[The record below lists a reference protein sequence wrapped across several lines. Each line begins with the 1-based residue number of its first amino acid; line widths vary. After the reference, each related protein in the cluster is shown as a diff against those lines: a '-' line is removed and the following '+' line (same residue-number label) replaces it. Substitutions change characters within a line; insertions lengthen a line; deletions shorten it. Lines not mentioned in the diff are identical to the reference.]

1 MSRIATLWDRVK
13 ATRLWGVWQTYSGAQ
28 ANLLAGGVGYF
39 AFFSVFPAV
48 LLAFT
53 VFGYVLRDR
62 PELLEQVKDGINQA
76 LPGFVQTQANPDGI
90 ISVEP
95 PSTASLS
102 VSGVVS
108 VLGLVYTGTGWL
120 SALRTAFQII
130 LDVPATATNFVVG
143 KGRDLAVLALLGVAF
158 VVSAV
163 LSAVAGSTARALADL
178 IGLGQI
184 SWLLSG
190 LSLVLSVV
198 LDASIVALM
207 LRLLPGARLP
217 WSRLRGAALVGGLGL
232 TALKRLGTLLLSGT
246 LDNPLYASFAVV
258 VGLLVWLNLMSRV
271 ILLAAAWAAYDPHTA
286 ALPSGESASQASE
299 NAEATDPAS
308 TGPVAD
314 TADPVALLAEPAS
327 ARLDTGRSGDE
338 QRHLDRVSIMAGAVV
353 GATMALCANALRRVT
368 RRS

>member
-1 MSRIATLWDRVK
+1 MSRFTTLWDRVK
-13 ATRLWGVWQTYSGAQ
+13 GTRLWGVWQTYSGAQ
-28 ANLLAGGVGYF
+28 GNLLAGGVGYF

-76 LPGFVQTQANPDGI
+76 LPGFIQTQANPDGI
-90 ISVEP
+90 ISVDA
-95 PSTASLS
+95 PSAASLS

-130 LDVPATATNFVVG
+130 LDIPATATNFVVG

-163 LSAVAGSTARALADL
+163 LSAVAGSTARALAEL
-178 IGLGQI
+178 IGLGQV

-207 LRLLPGARLP
+207 LRLLPGVSLP

-271 ILLAAAWAAYDPHTA
+271 ILLAAAWAAYDPHAPAPPSQEPAPQESPNAEETA
-286 ALPSGESASQASE
+286 AHGAGSIVDGTGSVTPRIQ
-299 NAEATDPAS
+299 PA
-308 TGPVAD
+308 PA
-314 TADPVALLAEPAS
+314 ALGS
-327 ARLDTGRSGDE
+327 RRSGDE
-338 QRHLDRVSIMAGAVV
+338 QRHVDRVSIVAGAVV
-353 GATMALCANALRRVT
+353 GAATALCASALRRVT
-368 RRS
+368 RR

>member
-246 LDNPLYASFAVV
+246 LRSTPRSRWSLDCSCGSTSCLASSSWPPPGPPTTHTPRRCR
-258 VGLLVWLNLMSRV
+258 VGSPPRRRARMPRRPIRRQLGRSRTPPTQWLCSRSRHRLGSTRGV
-271 ILLAAAWAAYDPHTA
+271 PVTNSATWTA
-286 ALPSGESASQASE
+286 SASW
-299 NAEATDPAS
+299 P
-308 TGPVAD
+308 GP
-314 TADPVALLAEPAS
+314 S
-327 ARLDTGRSGDE
+327 WGRRWRCART
-338 QRHLDRVSIMAGAVV
+338 HCVV
-353 GATMALCANALRRVT
+353 
-368 RRS
+368 